1 MSDSDIRKKA
11 EEIVASKNQDVTI
24 RPFSEK
30 RREDLIH
37 ELQTHQIELE
47 MQNEELRRT
56 QLELEESRDNYD
68 LLYNSAPVGYF
79 TLDTRGMIT
88 QVNTTAAKMLGKMH
102 LVKMPFHLFVIQ
114 ADREKL
120 RDYLSQLLKTGH
132 KEACEMTLRGIGGEL
147 SVWLDGIAIK
157 DVSEKIAR
165 VQLIASNRTAIKLAE
180 KSARS
185 FQIKYKALYEDSADG
200 ILLFDNAGIIL
211 DCNKASMN
219 LFGYSLEEISGRQLA
234 EIVHPEDRKEM
245 SQKLLDLLR
254 GQQPRLNCRMRK
266 KDGTYRAVEVTG
278 RHIEE
283 NLNQTLYRDITERL
297 LAEDRLRENE
307 ELYRQ
312 MFHGSQ
318 AAKLLIDPESGEIID
333 ANEAA
338 VTFYGYE
345 IDRLKKM
352 RISDINVLSPP
363 EILAE
368 MEKARSHM
376 QNFFRFKHRL
386 ASGEIRDVEVY
397 SSTLEVRGRSLL
409 ASIIHD
415 VTDRLRAETNLMR
428 SNHDLEQFA
437 YVTSHDLQEPLRTIT
452 TALQMFERKHKGKFD
467 QTSDELIQYAVDAA
481 RKMKALIQDLLAY
494 SRLNTRGHPFEWVDL
509 REVVHQ
515 SIANLRS
522 LIEERGTIITLDDM
536 PSMCGDPS
544 QLVQLFQNL
553 VGNAVKFGPAVSPE
567 VHVSVQQNSNEW
579 VFSVRDNGEGIQD
592 THFDR
597 IFVIFQQLD
606 KKNPFEGTGIGLAI
620 VKKIVER
627 HHGRIW
633 VESEVGVGSTFYFA
647 LPMGTPDQSGTC
659 ASDGSECSVEIN

>member
-1 MSDSDIRKKA
+1 MTDSDIRKKA
-11 EEIVASKNQDVTI
+11 EKRVASKNQDVTI
-24 RPFSEK
+24 RPFSE
-30 RREDLIH
+30 RRLEELIH
-37 ELQTHQIELE
+37 DLQTHQIELE
-47 MQNEELRRT
+47 MQNEELRRA
-56 QLELEESRDNYD
+56 QLELIEIQENYD

-79 TLDTRGMIT
+79 TLDTKGMII
-88 QVNTTAAKMLGKMH
+88 QVNTTASKMLGKMH
-102 LVKMPFHLFVIQ
+102 LEKIPFFIFVIPE
-114 ADREKL
+114 DRGKF
-120 RDYLSQLLKTGH
+120 RDYFSQLLKTGL
-132 KEACEMTLRGIGGEL
+132 KEACDMRLKGMGGEL

-157 DVSEKIAR
+157 DSKGKIAR
-165 VQLIASNRTAIKLAE
+165 VQLIVSNRTAIKLAE

-185 FQIKYKALYEDSADG
+185 FQIKYRALYEDSADG

-211 DCNKASMN
+211 DCNKASLD
-219 LFGYSLEEISGRQLA
+219 LFGYPLEEIRGRRLA
-234 EIVHPEDRKEM
+234 DLVHPEDRKQV
-245 SQKLLDLLR
+245 SQELLGLLR
-254 GQQPRLNCRMRK
+254 GHLSRLNCRMRK
-266 KDGTYRAVEVTG
+266 RDGTYRAVEVTG

-297 LAEDRLRENE
+297 LADERLRKNE

-318 AAKLLIDPESGEIID
+318 AAKLLIDPESSDIID

-338 VTFYGYE
+338 VKFYGYE
-345 IDRLKKM
+345 LDRLKKM
-352 RISDINVLSPP
+352 KISDINELSPS
-363 EILAE
+363 EITAE
-368 MEKARSHM
+368 MEKARSET

-428 SNHDLEQFA
+428 SNQDLEQFA

-452 TALQMFERKHKGKFD
+452 TALQMFERKHKGQFD
-467 QTSDELIQYAVDAA
+467 QISDELIQFAVDAA

-494 SRLNTRGHPFEWVDL
+494 SRLNTRGHPFERVDL
-509 REVVHQ
+509 KEVVNR
-515 SIANLRS
+515 STDNLRS
-522 LIEERGTIITLDDM
+522 LIEEKGTLVTVDEM
-536 PSMCGDPS
+536 PTVWGDPS

-553 VGNAVKFGPAVSPE
+553 IGNAVKFGPEVSPE
-567 VHVSVQQNSNEW
+567 VHVSVESNGNEW
-579 VFSVRDNGEGIQD
+579 VFSIRDNGVGIQEA
-592 THFDR
+592 HFDR

-633 VESEVGVGSTFYFA
+633 VESEIGIGSTFIFT
-647 LPMGTPDQSGTC
+647 LPTGTES
-659 ASDGSECSVEIN
+659 